1 MISGEKPII
10 FACCAFCKPRLATG
24 AACLMGA
31 APRPRP
37 NRGCEAMPTV
47 EPNRAFLAAV
57 MAARNS
63 LPFGQRPTDLHV
75 RVAAKLAFWR
85 SAHPS
90 HRSLAR
96 AAKCS
101 RRTVRRALARLRDL
115 GLMTWCRR
123 VLVGRGWRARI
134 ANGYVFSSRPLSS
147 TSLKSI
153 KILSSATLSPSGT
166 QPPSAGLAEVAE
178 RRRAVL
184 AAAWRARKAA

>member
-1 MISGEKPII
+1 MDPK
-10 FACCAFCKPRLATG
+10 
-24 AACLMGA
+24 
-31 APRPRP
+31 
-37 NRGCEAMPTV
+37 
-47 EPNRAFLAAV
+47 AFLAAV
-57 MAARNS
+57 QHARDV

-85 SAHPS
+85 NAHPS

-101 RRTVRRALARLRDL
+101 RRTVRRALARLSAL
-115 GLMTWCRR
+115 GLLSWTRR

-134 ANGYVFSSRPLSS
+134 ANGYAFSSMPLSS

-153 KILSSATLSPSGT
+153 KIPCSATLSPSGT
-166 QPPSAGLAEVAE
+166 QPPSAGLAEVAQ

-184 AAAWRARKAA
+184 EAAWRTRKAA